1 MIPFKNILDKL
12 RNKHFLSLAGNGTM
26 SALSMVTYA
35 ILYRLL
41 PEADMGNYVFFQ
53 FIFALLDSMRTGFL
67 QTALVKFYAGS
78 SLERQRSIAGSTW
91 YIAVIITALFVV
103 LNLPLL
109 LARNSISDSGVQLF
123 IRWYGLSFLCTL
135 PFNVAFWILQA
146 EERFDRILVLR
157 IINQGSF
164 ILALVVLL
172 FMHKVNLQTVISF
185 YLVSSLCT
193 SVIAI
198 ILGWAKL
205 SSIKNKT
212 SQHVKE
218 LFHFGKYS
226 VGTYICSNLL
236 RSSDS
241 IIIKFMIGPA
251 ALAVYNL
258 AQRVGE
264 VIELLIRSFMGTAM
278 PAMAAAF
285 NRHEEGQV
293 VHIMKKYAGT
303 LTLFLIPVIIGMVV
317 FADVLVLFLGGHKY
331 EHSEAANLLRIFMLL
346 AITFPIDRFFGI
358 TLDIIHKPQLNMIK
372 VILTLIINV
381 VTDIIALKL
390 VGNIYGAAVASF
402 LTLIFGICFGYFT
415 LRKYLPFNFNGVL
428 QLGYAET
435 KALITQ
441 TLRKRPVL

>member
-1 MIPFKNILDKL
+1 MTLQTIFDKL

-26 SALSMVTYA
+26 SVLSMITYA

-41 PEADMGNYVFFQ
+41 PEADMGNWVFFQ
-53 FIFALLDSMRTGFL
+53 FIFALLDAMRTGFL

-78 SLERQRSIAGSTW
+78 SREQKNAIAGSTW
-91 YIAVIITALFVV
+91 YLAILLTGVFVL

-109 LARNSISDSGVQLF
+109 LTRNSITDTGIQLF
-123 IRWYGLSFLCTL
+123 VQWYGLNFLFGL

-164 ILALVVLL
+164 IVSLVVL
-172 FMHKVNLQTVISF
+172 FFIHRVNLQTVMYF
-185 YLVSSLCT
+185 YLACSLCT
-193 SVIAI
+193 STVAI
-198 ILGWAKL
+198 MLGWAKL
-205 SSIKNKT
+205 SSLRHKT
-212 SQHVKE
+212 SLHVKN

-241 IIIKFMIGPA
+241 IIIKFMIGSA
-251 ALAVYNL
+251 SLAVYNL

-264 VIELLIRSFMGTAM
+264 VIELLIRSFLGTAM
-278 PAMAAAF
+278 PAMATAF
-285 NRHEEGQV
+285 NKQENGKV

-303 LTLFLIPVIIGMVV
+303 LTLFLIPVTIGMFV
-317 FADVLVLFLGGHKY
+317 FADVLVLILGGHKY
-331 EHSEAANLLRIFMLL
+331 DHSEAATLLRIFMVL

-381 VTDIIALKL
+381 VTDIIAIKIT
-390 VGNIYGAAVASF
+390 GNIYGAAVASF
-402 LTLIFGICFGYFT
+402 ITLIFGICFGYFT
-415 LRKYLPFNFNGVL
+415 LRKYLPFNLNGVL
-428 QLGYAET
+428 KLGYEET
-435 KALITQ
+435 KNMITS

>member
-1 MIPFKNILDKL
+1 MIFQKLLDKL

-41 PEADMGNYVFFQ
+41 PEADMGNWVFFQ
-53 FIFALLDSMRTGFL
+53 FIFALLDAARTGFL

-78 SLERQRSIAGSTW
+78 TRPEKTAIAGSTW
-91 YIAVIITALFVV
+91 YLAAILTGVFAL

-109 LARNSISDSGVQLF
+109 LARNSIADTGIQLF
-123 IRWYGLSFLCTL
+123 IHWYGLNFLFSL
-135 PFNVAFWILQA
+135 PFNVAFWLLQA

-164 ILALVVLL
+164 IASLIVLFFL
-172 FMHKVNLQTVISF
+172 HQVNLQTVMYF
-185 YLVSSLCT
+185 YLACALCT
-193 SVIAI
+193 STISI
-198 ILGWAKL
+198 FLGWAQL
-205 SSIKNKT
+205 SNIRHKT
-212 SQHVKE
+212 LHHVKN
-218 LFHFGKYS
+218 LFHFGKFS

-264 VIELLIRSFMGTAM
+264 VIELLIRSFLGTAM
-278 PAMAAAF
+278 PAMATAF
-285 NRHEEGQV
+285 NQQEEGKV

-303 LTLFLIPVIIGMVV
+303 LTLFLIPVTIGMFV
-317 FADVLVLFLGGHKY
+317 FADVLVLFLGGGKY
-331 EHSEAANLLRIFMLL
+331 ANTEAATLLRIFMVL
-346 AITFPIDRFFGI
+346 ALTFPIDRFFGI
-358 TLDIIHKPQLNMIK
+358 TLDIIHKPELNMIK
-372 VILTLIINV
+372 VIFTLIINV
-381 VTDIIALKL
+381 VTDIIAIKIT
-390 VGNIYGAAVASF
+390 GNIYGAAVASF
-402 LTLIFGICFGYFT
+402 ITLIFGICFGYFT
-415 LRKYLPFNFNGVL
+415 LRKYLPFNLNGVL
-428 QLGYAET
+428 KLGYEET
-435 KALITQ
+435 KNMITT

>member
-1 MIPFKNILDKL
+1 MTFKKIFDKL
-12 RNKHFLSLAGNGTM
+12 GNKHFLSLAGNGTM
-26 SALSMVTYA
+26 SVLSMVTYA

-41 PEADMGNYVFFQ
+41 PEADMGNWVFFQ
-53 FIFALLDSMRTGFL
+53 FIFALLDAMRTGFL

-78 SLERQRSIAGSTW
+78 SLERKTAIAGSTW
-91 YIAVIITALFVV
+91 YLAIILTALVV
-103 LNLPLL
+103 VVNIPLFF
-109 LARNSISDSGVQLF
+109 ARSIIADSGIQLF
-123 IRWYGLSFLCTL
+123 IQWYGLSFLFSL
-135 PFNVAFWILQA
+135 PFNVTFWMLQA

-164 ILALVVLL
+164 IVSLLVLL
-172 FMHKVNLQTVISF
+172 FLRRINLQTVVYV
-185 YLVSSLCT
+185 YLASSLCT
-193 SVIAI
+193 SIAAI
-198 ILGWAKL
+198 ALGWARL
-205 SSIKNKT
+205 SSIRAKS
-212 SQHVKE
+212 SQNIKE

-226 VGTYICSNLL
+226 VGTYVCSNLL

-251 ALAVYNL
+251 ALAVYNV
-258 AQRVGE
+258 AQKVGE
-264 VIELLIRSFMGTAM
+264 VIELLIRSFLGTAM
-278 PAMAAAF
+278 PAMATAF
-285 NRHEEGQV
+285 NQHDEGKV

-303 LTLFLIPVIIGMVV
+303 LTLFLVPVTIGMFV
-317 FADVLVLFLGGHKY
+317 FADVLVLILGGHKY
-331 EHSEAANLLRIFMLL
+331 EQSEAVNLLRIFMVL

-381 VTDIIALKL
+381 VTDIIAIRL

-402 LTLIFGICFGYFT
+402 ITLIFGICFGYFT

-428 QLGYAET
+428 RLGFEET
-435 KALITQ
+435 KHMILT